1 VSYNKVG
8 EVQQAQGDLT
18 AALQSYS
25 DSRAIRE
32 RLAKA
37 DPGNAGWQ
45 RDLSVSYAKLA
56 DAYRKS
62 DHPAKA
68 CDALTAGRV
77 IVAKLVEEHPDWA
90 QWKQDLAWFDHQ
102 IAELGCAVKK

>member
-1 VSYNKVG
+1 MQV
-8 EVQQAQGDLT
+8 AQGDLA
-18 AALQSYS
+18 AALKSYEAKRDIIS
-25 DSRAIRE
+25 
-32 RLAKA
+32 RLANS

-45 RDLSVSYAKLA
+45 RDLSVSFAKLA

-62 DHPAKA
+62 DDPAKA

-77 IVAKLVEEHPDWA
+77 IVSKLVEEHPDWA